1 MAKKPVLLCIMDGFG
16 WVPEQTFGNAIAAAK
31 RPNLDRLFETYPYTT
46 IQASGMAVGLPEGQ
60 MGNSEVG
67 HTNMGA
73 GRIVYQQLTLITKSI
88 MDGTMKENDV
98 LVRNMRAAID
108 AGKAVHL
115 MGLLG
120 TGGVHSHIDHLFG
133 LLDLAKHL
141 GAKKIYVHCIM
152 DGRDTDPHSGKGF
165 IADLQKKMGMA
176 VILVTHDLGVI
187 ADMCDNI
194 IVMYGG
200 HICERG
206 TTDEI
211 FYNSRHEYTKGLLRS
226 IPNVNNMKQKLIPI
240 AGTPINI
247 LNLPAGCAF
256 CTRCDEAMK
265 ICLEQQPEE
274 MVINDDHYASCWM
287 NVKKE
292 LEKGGAQA

>member
-16 WVPEQTFGNAIAAAK
+16 WVPEKTFGNAIAAAK

-120 TGGVHSHIDHLFG
+120 TGGVHSHIN
-133 LLDLAKHL
+133 HL
-141 GAKKIYVHCIM
+141 GALMDIAAAHGVDVRVHAFM
-152 DGRDTDPHSGKGF
+152 DGRDTSPTSGAGHTSYRKCSPVPAKTAIPNANQNRFF
-165 IADLQKKMGMA
+165 INKP
-176 VILVTHDLGVI
+176 
-187 ADMCDNI
+187 
-194 IVMYGG
+194 
-200 HICERG
+200 
-206 TTDEI
+206 
-211 FYNSRHEYTKGLLRS
+211 SRHTL
-226 IPNVNNMKQKLIPI
+226 
-240 AGTPINI
+240 
-247 LNLPAGCAF
+247 
-256 CTRCDEAMK
+256 
-265 ICLEQQPEE
+265 
-274 MVINDDHYASCWM
+274 
-287 NVKKE
+287 
-292 LEKGGAQA
+292 

>member
-16 WVPEQTFGNAIAAAK
+16 WVPEQTFGNAIAAAR

-133 LLDLAKHL
+133 LLDLATASWTAATPTRIPARVSLRIFKRSSTSWAW
-141 GAKKIYVHCIM
+141 AK
-152 DGRDTDPHSGKGF
+152 
-165 IADLQKKMGMA
+165 
-176 VILVTHDLGVI
+176 
-187 ADMCDNI
+187 
-194 IVMYGG
+194 
-200 HICERG
+200 
-206 TTDEI
+206 
-211 FYNSRHEYTKGLLRS
+211 LR
-226 IPNVNNMKQKLIPI
+226 L
-240 AGTPINI
+240 
-247 LNLPAGCAF
+247 
-256 CTRCDEAMK
+256 
-265 ICLEQQPEE
+265 
-274 MVINDDHYASCWM
+274 
-287 NVKKE
+287 
-292 LEKGGAQA
+292 

>member
-16 WVPEQTFGNAIAAAK
+16 WVPEQTFGNAIAAAR

-120 TGGVHSHIDHLFG
+120 TVMTDGV
-133 LLDLAKHL
+133 
-141 GAKKIYVHCIM
+141 
-152 DGRDTDPHSGKGF
+152 DGVPRWTVWSKEMAANPR
-165 IADLQKKMGMA
+165 IAA
-176 VILVTHDLGVI
+176 
-187 ADMCDNI
+187 
-194 IVMYGG
+194 
-200 HICERG
+200 
-206 TTDEI
+206 
-211 FYNSRHEYTKGLLRS
+211 RS
-226 IPNVNNMKQKLIPI
+226 ISVPVVSASGHRRSHAPRASTTTPCSPI
-240 AGTPINI
+240 ACASAVARGCLRATKAPRAGAAPSAQMPC
-247 LNLPAGCAF
+247 PASRSSATSAGYSA
-256 CTRCDEAMK
+256 A
-265 ICLEQQPEE
+265 
-274 MVINDDHYASCWM
+274 
-287 NVKKE
+287 
-292 LEKGGAQA
+292 G

>member
-16 WVPEQTFGNAIAAAK
+16 WVPEQTFGNAIAAAR

-120 TGGVHSHIDHLFG
+120 TGGVHSHIDHTCSACWIWPSIWALKSCTSTASWTAATPTRIPARASLRIFKRSSTSWAW
-133 LLDLAKHL
+133 AK
-141 GAKKIYVHCIM
+141 
-152 DGRDTDPHSGKGF
+152 
-165 IADLQKKMGMA
+165 
-176 VILVTHDLGVI
+176 
-187 ADMCDNI
+187 
-194 IVMYGG
+194 
-200 HICERG
+200 
-206 TTDEI
+206 
-211 FYNSRHEYTKGLLRS
+211 LR
-226 IPNVNNMKQKLIPI
+226 L
-240 AGTPINI
+240 
-247 LNLPAGCAF
+247 
-256 CTRCDEAMK
+256 
-265 ICLEQQPEE
+265 
-274 MVINDDHYASCWM
+274 
-287 NVKKE
+287 
-292 LEKGGAQA
+292 